1 MRYFIELAYDG
12 TRYHGLQIQP
22 NAISVQQVLTD
33 VGSNYFNNSDFSL
46 TGCGRTDT
54 GVHAEEFY
62 AHFDYATA
70 IDIPKA
76 VHNLNN
82 MLPKD
87 IAIKTICKVDDLLHA
102 RFSAISRTYKYH
114 LHYQKNPFIRWQSYR
129 HYRKLDIDKMNAACS
144 FLFNHRDFTSFSK
157 VNTEAHTNDCVIT
170 QARWEHSETGIVF
183 TIQANRFL
191 RNMVRAIVGTMI
203 EIGEG
208 KIEQE
213 DFNEIINSKDRGKA
227 GKSVPANG
235 LSLVA
240 VKYPNNTL

>member
-12 TRYHGLQIQP
+12 TRYHGWQIQP

-87 IAIKTICKVDDLLHA
+87 IAIKTSCKVHDLLRA
-102 RFSAISRTYKYH
+102 RFSAISRTYKH
-114 LHYQKNPFIRWQSYR
+114 QLHYQKNPFIRWQSYR
-129 HYRKLDIDKMNAACS
+129 HYRKLDIDKMNAACG